1 MNIPKNAG
9 LLDKIIYPKVNIF
22 VPYFFKYGFTPNMVT
37 TITLVI
43 RLIVIYNLYYKRNY
57 TLIILLFIIS
67 WFTDCVDGQLARN
80 YNMKSEFGGIYDV
93 VVDIVSSFFIFV
105 ILYFIYYKK
114 MKSPIIIFFVIMCFI
129 ILLGIIKTKCFIKED
144 VKVLEKKISNIK
156 IDTSNC
162 IFFRFVKI
170 YDESCNYLVIVIF
183 MVYTLFFY

>member
-1 MNIPKNAG
+1 MNISKNAG
-9 LLDKIIYPKVNIF
+9 LLDKVIYPIVNIF

-57 TLIILLFIIS
+57 ALIIFLFIIS

-93 VVDIVSSFFIFV
+93 VVDIVTSVILFI

-114 MKSPIIIFFVIMCFI
+114 KNKPIIIFFVIMCFI
-129 ILLGIIKTKCFIKED
+129 ILLGIIKSKCFITND
-144 VKVLEKKISNIK
+144 GKVLEKGIRNIK
-156 IDTSNC
+156 LDIPCD
-162 IFFRFVKI
+162 FFRFVKI

-183 MVYTLFFY
+183 LVYTLFFY